1 MLAPHTAYAETSEG
15 CMTHMGSF
23 ASFVGGLRAAAG
35 AAWGEKVASLVQAA
49 GVGISC
55 LLALVMAFTGG
66 IGALGLPALVLYQ
79 AAWAVL
85 TLAMP
90 LLKKY

>member
-1 MLAPHTAYAETSEG
+1 M
-15 CMTHMGSF
+15 
-23 ASFVGGLRAAAG
+23 GGLLAAAG